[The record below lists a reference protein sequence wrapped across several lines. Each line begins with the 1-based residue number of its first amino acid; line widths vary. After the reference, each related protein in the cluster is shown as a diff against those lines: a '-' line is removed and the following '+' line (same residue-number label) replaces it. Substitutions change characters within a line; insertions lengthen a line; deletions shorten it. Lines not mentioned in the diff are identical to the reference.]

1 MQNSILIVSGLLGL
15 VSTVVGFASLVKNFV
30 EEEEEEEEEH
40 MTTTTS
46 FTTTNAKA
54 KAKTPSGRDG
64 W

>member
-30 EEEEEEEEEH
+30 EEEEEEEEEEH

-46 FTTTNAKA
+46 FTTTNAK
-54 KAKTPSGRDG
+54 TPSGRDG